1 MASTPKQKPT
11 IAVLP
16 GDGVGPEVTRAALRV
31 LEACMPFESRE
42 GQIGGVAIEAT
53 GDPLPAETVA
63 LCKQS
68 DGVFLGAVGG
78 ARWDGETARP
88 EMGLL
93 GLRRE
98 LGVFA
103 NLRPAR
109 FLGLPT
115 PLREGL
121 ARHAD
126 LLVVRELSSGVY
138 FGEPRSLG
146 EEEAVNTWRQTA
158 KEIRRVARIAFT
170 LAEGRRRQ
178 VCSVDKANVLETS
191 RLWRRVVSEVAREH
205 PDVQLEHRY
214 VDGASFALL
223 RAPQSFDVILTE
235 NLFGDILSDEAAAVA
250 GSTGVLSS
258 ASFGSGPG
266 LYSPVHGPAD
276 DLAGKGVANPVG
288 AILSVALMLE
298 HAFSKPQLARAV
310 ESAVVATLREKR
322 TPDVGGGASTDE
334 VTDHVLRHLQW
345 SRWSA
350 DSDSEEEPTAHA
362 DWGV

>member
-1 MASTPKQKPT
+1 MKPEPKPKPT

-16 GDGVGPEVTRAALRV
+16 GDGVAPEVTSAALRV

-42 GQIGGVAIEAT
+42 GLVGGAAIDAT

-63 LCKQS
+63 LCQES
-68 DGVFLGAVGG
+68 QGVFLGAVGG
-78 ARWDGETARP
+78 SKWDDEATRP
-88 EMGLL
+88 EQGLL
-93 GLRRE
+93 RLRRE

-109 FLGLPT
+109 YLGLPT

-146 EEEAVNTWRQTA
+146 EDEAVNTWRQTA
-158 KEIRRVARIAFT
+158 EEVRRVARIAFT

-178 VCSVDKANVLETS
+178 VCSVDKANILETS
-191 RLWRRVVSEVAREH
+191 RLWRRVVTEVAREH

-214 VDGASFALL
+214 VDRAAFAILC
-223 RAPQSFDVILTE
+223 APQSFDVILTE
-235 NLFGDILSDEAAAVA
+235 NLFGDILSEEAAAVA
-250 GSTGVLSS
+250 GSIGVLPS

-266 LYSPVHGPAD
+266 LYEPVHGSAD
-276 DLAGKGVANPVG
+276 DLVGKGTANPTG
-288 AILSVALMLE
+288 AILTVALMLE
-298 HAFSKPQLARAV
+298 HAFGKPQLARAV
-310 ESAVVATLREKR
+310 ESAVVETLRATR
-322 TPDVGGGASTDE
+322 TPDVGGNATTDQ
-334 VTDHVLRHLQW
+334 VTDGVLRHLRW

-350 DSDSEEEPTAHA
+350 DSEEGPAAHA

>member
-1 MASTPKQKPT
+1 MKPT

-31 LEACMPFESRE
+31 LEACIPFESKE
-42 GQIGGVAIEAT
+42 GLVGGVAIDAT

-63 LCKQS
+63 LCKGS
-68 DGVFLGAVGG
+68 DAVFLGAVGG
-78 ARWDGETARP
+78 SKWEGAATRP
-88 EMGLL
+88 EQGLL

-98 LGVFA
+98 LGLFA

-109 FLGLPT
+109 YLGLPT

-138 FGEPRSLG
+138 FGEPRSLS
-146 EEEAVNTWRQTA
+146 EDEAVNTWRLTA
-158 KEIRRVARIAFT
+158 KEVRRVARIAFT

-191 RLWRRVVSEVAREH
+191 RLWRRVVNEVAKEH

-214 VDGASFALL
+214 IDAASYEIL

-235 NLFGDILSDEAAAVA
+235 NLFGDILSDETAAVA
-250 GSTGVLSS
+250 GSIGVLPS

-266 LYSPVHGPAD
+266 LYEPVHGSAD
-276 DLAGKGVANPVG
+276 DVAGKGVANPTG
-288 AILSVALMLE
+288 AILTVALMLE
-298 HAFSKPQLARAV
+298 HAFGKSQLARAV
-310 ESAVVATLREKR
+310 ESAVVVALRERR
-322 TPDVGGGASTDE
+322 TPDVGGSATTDQ
-334 VTDHVLRHLQW
+334 VTDAVLQHLRW

-350 DSDSEEEPTAHA
+350 DSEEEPATHA